1 VARPRRKHVLRTPLL
16 GRPRAVRLG
25 IAATTALALATP
37 AGAVV
42 WFDEGP
48 ASSGP
53 RAQGE
58 PDRTGASTGSGVTTW
73 PEQLPEVTEAVVPA
87 ARLTARAKPSEKAR
101 DRKDDPR
108 SGQAQAAEAPD
119 TAVDNRARRR
129 PATPETGRP
138 QHAAPVKAKSAK
150 EAKKAQ
156 RGPGAGQAAEPT
168 SAPAEVP
175 SEVAPQPEPATETER
190 PTEPTPDPT
199 PLPTQEPAPIP
210 DAPADSEPEPEPNLE
225 PDPEPDPELDLEH
238 TEPEW

>member
-53 RAQGE
+53 WAQGV
-58 PDRTGASTGSGVTTW
+58 PDRTAASTGSGVTTW
-73 PEQLPEVTEAVVPA
+73 PEQLPDVTEAVVPA

-108 SGQAQAAEAPD
+108 SGQAQSAEAPD
-119 TAVDNRARRR
+119 TAADNRARRQ
-129 PATPETGRP
+129 PTAPGTGRP
-138 QHAAPVKAKSAK
+138 QHAAPVKVKSAK
-150 EAKKAQ
+150 KAKKAK
-156 RGPGAGQAAEPT
+156 RGPGQAAEPT
-168 SAPAEVP
+168 SAPVAVP
-175 SEVAPQPEPATETER
+175 SELAPQLEPATEADWPAEA
-190 PTEPTPDPT
+190 TPDPT
-199 PLPTQEPAPIP
+199 PLPTQERAAPTP
-210 DAPADSEPEPEPNLE
+210 EPTAEPEPVPE
-225 PDPEPDPELDLEH
+225 PDPELDPELDLEH